1 MRCETAGSLLIMFQE
16 AFIVDNSILYEDNV
30 VDFFVRKGAYYER
43 YILEHPGLIT
53 SHTVN
58 DTHIICYSTLE
69 GYQEITEYLGARQ
82 GLPNVLGLLGRA
94 ELEASGII
102 QIQQQP
108 YLDLKGQGVLLGF
121 VDTGIDYTQKVFQNS
136 DGTSKIQ
143 FIYDQSIPGTPPDGF
158 PIGTEYTNAQIN
170 AALASQTPLT
180 VLPHTDEAGHGTFLA
195 SVAAGS
201 HDGDFIGAAPNADII
216 MVKLKDAYPFMR
228 EYLFVPEEQK
238 HAFEATSVMLGVE
251 YIIRKARELNRPVII
266 CIALGSNYDSHD
278 GSSPL
283 EDYLFTISNIPGV
296 CICVAAG
303 NESQAKHHYYNHF
316 SRERTP
322 ENIDIQVGKNAGNI
336 LVIITNNMSDVI
348 SVSVRSPTGEL
359 VRRVPA
365 KPQLTQVTKLI
376 LEEAEVS
383 VSYRFPVSSSGDQVT
398 FVRIRNA
405 TPGLWTITA
414 YGDFII
420 DGSIRA
426 WLPIT
431 GFVSPN
437 VEFLSSTPYNTITF
451 PATGLGPIC
460 CGAYNSVRNILY
472 PLSSWGPTRIQ
483 NDIPDLLAPGYQIGG
498 IYPNGF
504 GYMSGTSCAAAIT
517 AGACALMLQWAIVK
531 GNDFGFCTPVIR
543 AYLIRGCNRN
553 ELMIYPNNQWGYG
566 MLNLTRSFYYMREL

>member
-1 MRCETAGSLLIMFQE
+1 MANNSLY
-16 AFIVDNSILYEDNV
+16 SEDI
-30 VDFFVRKGAYYER
+30 VDFFIRKGAYFER

-58 DTHIICYSTLE
+58 DTYTICYATIDA
-69 GYQEITEYLGARQ
+69 YQDMTRYMGSEN

-108 YLDLKGQGVLLGF
+108 YLDLKGQDVLIGF
-121 VDTGIDYTQKVFQNS
+121 LDTGIDYTKEVFQNS

-143 FIYDQSIPGTPPDGF
+143 FIYDQSMPGTPPEGF
-158 PIGTEYTNAQIN
+158 PIGVEYTNEQIN
-170 AALASQTPLT
+170 AALASEAPTSM
-180 VLPHTDEAGHGTFLA
+180 LPHVDEAGHGTFLA
-195 SVAAGS
+195 SVSAGAS
-201 HDGDFIGAAPNADII
+201 QNDFIGAAPEAGII
-216 MVKLKDAYPFMR
+216 MVKLKGAYPFMR
-228 EYLFVPEEQK
+228 EHLFVPEEQNN
-238 HAFEATSVMLGVE
+238 AFEATSVMLGVE
-251 YIIRKARELNRPVII
+251 YILKKARELACPVVI
-266 CIALGSNYDSHD
+266 CVGVGSSYGSHD

-283 EDYLFTISNIPGV
+283 EDYLFDISNIPGV
-296 CICVAAG
+296 CVCVAAG

-316 SRERTP
+316 SRDRAP
-322 ENIDIQVGKNAGNI
+322 ENIDIQVGQNAGNI
-336 LVIITNNMSDVI
+336 LVTITNRLSDII

-359 VRRVPA
+359 VKRVPA
-365 KPQLTQVTKLI
+365 KPMFTQVTKLV
-376 LEEAEVS
+376 LEESEVS
-383 VSYRFPVSSSGDQVT
+383 VSYSFPIGGSGDQVT
-398 FVRIRNA
+398 LVKIRNA

-426 WLPIT
+426 WLPMT
-431 GFVSPN
+431 GFIAPN

-472 PLSSWGPTRIQ
+472 PPSSWGPTRIQ
-483 NDIPDLLAPGYQIGG
+483 NDVPDLLAPGYQIGG

-504 GYMSGTSCAAAIT
+504 GYMSGTSCATAIT
-517 AGACALMLQWAIVK
+517 AGACALLMQWGIVK
-531 GNDFGFCTPVIR
+531 GNDFGFSTPVVR

-553 ELMIYPNNQWGYG
+553 ELMIYPNNQWGFG
-566 MLNLTRSFYYMREL
+566 MLNLTRTFYYMREL

>member
-1 MRCETAGSLLIMFQE
+1 MDSS
-16 AFIVDNSILYEDNV
+16 NLYADNV
-30 VDFFVRKGAYYER
+30 VDFFVRKNAYFER
-43 YILEHPGLIT
+43 YIMDHPGLIA

-58 DTHIICYSTLE
+58 DTYIICYATID
-69 GYQEITEYLGARQ
+69 GYKEMVRYMGVES
-82 GLPNVLGLLGRA
+82 GLPNVLGLLGRS

-108 YLDLKGQGVLLGF
+108 YLDLRGQGVLMGF
-121 VDTGIDYTQKVFQNS
+121 LDTGIDFTKKVFQNS

-143 FIYDQSIPGTPPDGF
+143 FIYDQSISGTPPDGF
-158 PIGTEYTNAQIN
+158 PIGVEYTNEQIN
-170 AALASQTPLT
+170 AALVSEDPLT
-180 VLPHTDEAGHGTFLA
+180 VLPHIDESGHGTFLA
-195 SVAAGS
+195 SVAAGAP
-201 HDGDFIGAAPNADII
+201 DDDFIGAAPESDII
-216 MVKLKDAYPFMR
+216 MVKLKGAYPYLR
-228 EYLFVPEEQK
+228 QQLFVPEEQK
-238 HAFEATSVMLGVE
+238 NAFESTAIMLGVE
-251 YIIRKARELNRPVII
+251 YIIKKARALNRPVVI
-266 CIALGSNYDSHD
+266 CIGLGSNYDSHD

-283 EDYLFTISNIPGV
+283 EDYLFSISNIPGV

-303 NESQAKHHYYNHF
+303 NESQAKHHYYNRF
-316 SRERTP
+316 SRDKTP
-322 ENIDIQVGKNAGNI
+322 ENIDIQVGQNAGNI
-336 LVIITNNMSDVI
+336 LVVIANRLSDII

-359 VRRVPA
+359 VKRVPA
-365 KPQLTQVTKLI
+365 KPLLTQVTKLV

-383 VSYRFPVSSSGDQVT
+383 VTYSFPVSSSGDQITIVK
-398 FVRIRNA
+398 ISNA

-426 WLPIT
+426 WLPMT
-431 GFVSPN
+431 GFISPN

-460 CGAYNSVRNILY
+460 CGAYNSIRNILY

-483 NDIPDLLAPGYQIGG
+483 NDVPDLLAPGYQIGG

-504 GYMSGTSCAAAIT
+504 GFMSGTSCAAAIT
-517 AGACALMLQWAIVK
+517 SGACALMMQWAIVK
-531 GNDFGFCTPVIR
+531 GNDFGFCTPIIR